1 MSEDLN
7 REQCDKLIAEVEDV
21 KAKLDAGTHHIVD
34 GELVEK

>member
-1 MSEDLN
+1 MNEFTKEMLDEIEAQAL
-7 REQCDKLIAEVEDV
+7 DT